1 MPPLL
6 SSVLFFLYHVSPVSP
21 QYSPTSPLFTEL
33 TLQANAD
40 LNATVVTQVD
50 PLLIS
55 KYHPDKYLVPKNYYV
70 YVPSVGYTQNVIFDP
85 CRGQPFNCCNDT
97 FGTPEYLSVASD
109 PTQPSTYGT
118 RRTTYADGTI
128 IPPNAQR
135 RPTDQIV
142 IDETCKGALL
152 PPGRTDC
159 VTARI
164 ARVPWPSSPACW
176 NWNASVA
183 AGVGCRAPM
192 DGSPLPL
199 CLEVGYTQ
207 NAYIADCGGV
217 WAGNDH
223 CGTYLEVHRPGRV
236 EKLGEVRLVGLA
248 TSGYRMTVLSTTYK
262 KDPSKALCYDPVK
275 KGQYELWWVV
285 RAPDK
290 FNVLKTMPF
299 AVASPQCDWDP
310 LRNRFWEFA
319 NITSTTAGGSGGTS
333 NPYDP
338 SLRLFTQPR
347 IQTLV
352 PSRPAKGMGSTI
364 VVGNLSSDYPSGTA
378 FNRLKFG
385 VGDNSFTWR
394 PNAPLFDSS
403 QGVVSPSLQQ
413 QTFLA
418 EQSEARGYRRG
429 RRASTGLGGEE
440 DPFMAEGEEGEDHPP
455 SLFTEVPP

>member
-1 MPPLL
+1 
-6 SSVLFFLYHVSPVSP
+6 
-21 QYSPTSPLFTEL
+21 
-33 TLQANAD
+33 
-40 LNATVVTQVD
+40 VVTQVD

-55 KYHPDKYLVPKNYYV
+55 KHHPDKYLVPKNYYV
-70 YVPSVGYTQNVIFDP
+70 YAPSVGYTQNVIFDP
-85 CRGQPFNCCNDT
+85 CRAQPFNCCNDT
-97 FGTPEYLSVASD
+97 FGTPEYLKVQSD
-109 PTQPSTYGT
+109 PKHPSYGT
-118 RRTTYADGTI
+118 RSTTYADGTP

-142 IDETCKGALL
+142 IDETCKGALQ

-164 ARVPWPSSPACW
+164 ARVPWLASPACW

-183 AGVGCRAPM
+183 AGVACRAPV

-217 WAGNDH
+217 WAGNEH
-223 CGTYLEVHRPGRV
+223 CGTYLEVHRPGRA

-275 KGQYELWWVV
+275 GGQYELWWVV

-290 FNVLKTMPF
+290 FSVLKTMPF

-310 LRNRFWEFA
+310 LRNRYWEFA
-319 NITSTTAGGSGGTS
+319 NISAGAPAAAAAS

-347 IQTLV
+347 IQTMV
-352 PSRPAKGMGSTI
+352 PSRPATGMGSTI
-364 VVGNLSSDYPSGTA
+364 VVGNVSKDFPPGTT

-394 PNAPLFDSS
+394 PPPPDYDTS
-403 QGVVSPSLQQ
+403 QGVVSPSLQRQ
-413 QTFLA
+413 AFLA
-418 EQSEARGYRRG
+418 AQSVVHGYRRG
-429 RRASTGLGGEE
+429 RRGLLGGEE
-440 DPFMAEGEEGEDHPP
+440 VGEENPFMAEEGEDPP
-455 SLFTEVPP
+455 SLFTEHP